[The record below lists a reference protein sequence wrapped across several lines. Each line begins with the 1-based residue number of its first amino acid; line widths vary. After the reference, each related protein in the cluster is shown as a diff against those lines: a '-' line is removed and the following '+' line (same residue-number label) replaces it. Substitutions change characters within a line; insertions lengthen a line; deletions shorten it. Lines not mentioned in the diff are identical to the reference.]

1 MRNKLQISPL
11 CYLTDF
17 AGGEEQLRRFLA
29 AGISWV
35 QYRDKVS
42 SRRDLFHNAKTI
54 RAITQE
60 FSAFF
65 VVNDHADIAA
75 AVAADGVHLGQ
86 DDLPIDAARRVI
98 GQGVIGISTH
108 SLHEALAAAEAG
120 ADYLGFGPIFT
131 TKTKD
136 AGRPKGTDMLAEI
149 RRLVLIPIIGI
160 GGISAETCG
169 SVVRGG
175 ASGVAVASAL
185 SDGPV
190 RETVARFLS
199 ALRGVPPLTFV

>member
-1 MRNKLQISPL
+1 MREKRHIAPL

-17 AGGEEQLRRFLA
+17 HGGKEQLRLFLA

-42 SRRDLFHNAKTI
+42 SRRDLYHNAITM

-60 FSAFF
+60 FGAFF
-65 VVNDHADIAA
+65 IVNDHADIAA

-108 SLHEALAAAEAG
+108 SHHEALAAAEAG
-120 ADYLGFGPIFT
+120 ADYIGFGPIFT

-136 AGRPKGTDMLAEI
+136 AGIPKGTDMLAEI
-149 RRLVLIPIIGI
+149 RRLVSVPIIGI

-169 SVVRGG
+169 SVVQAG
-175 ASGVAVASAL
+175 AAGVAVASAL

-190 RETVARFLS
+190 RETVTCFLS
-199 ALRGVPPLTFV
+199 ALRGVPLLTFV